1 MVLCLFELRFHS
13 RLLGNFAK
21 HQRAFS
27 KLVIHL
33 IAVYCHAL
41 QNGALYPEAKVRE
54 PFLDKNETLKNF
66 DWINQIY
73 LFIYFK

>member
-1 MVLCLFELRFHS
+1 MDFFA

-33 IAVYCHAL
+33 VAVYCHAL
-41 QNGALYPEAKVRE
+41 QNGALYPEAKVNFF
-54 PFLDKNETLKNF
+54 FLNF
-66 DWINQIY
+66 KKPNTFSGKVQKF
-73 LFIYFK
+73 LN